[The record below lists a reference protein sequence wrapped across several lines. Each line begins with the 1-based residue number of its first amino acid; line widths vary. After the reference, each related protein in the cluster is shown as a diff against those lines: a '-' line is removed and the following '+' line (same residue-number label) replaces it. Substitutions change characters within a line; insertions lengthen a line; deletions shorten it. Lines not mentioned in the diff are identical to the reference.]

1 MPIEIAGI
9 TLNRIHKVDTVENAD
24 FVSHRIP
31 GLEGNVVQDMGRH
44 SVALQIEGI
53 FYGPTAQEDLET
65 LRDAYK
71 TREPVDFLADITGQA
86 YFSQVIL
93 NRLEVRQRAG
103 EPDQFSYTLALAE
116 YVPPPEPE
124 SGFGLDVPGVDLA
137 IGLEALDF
145 MDMIQL
151 PDLLSLPEI
160 TDPSALIE
168 PVKTSVQTLLAP
180 VGEIGNNLK
189 KIFGN

>member
-1 MPIEIAGI
+1 MPIEVAGI
-9 TLNRIHKVDTVENAD
+9 TLNRIHKVDTVERAD

-31 GLEGNVVQDMGRH
+31 GLEGNVVQDMGRY

-71 TREPVDFLADITGQA
+71 TREPVDFLADVTGQA
-86 YFSQVIL
+86 YFSQVVL
-93 NRLEVRQRAG
+93 SRLEVHQRAG

-124 SGFGLDVPGVDLA
+124 SGFGLDVPGVDMA
-137 IGLEALDF
+137 INLEALDF

-160 TDPSALIE
+160 ADPAAMIE
-168 PVKTSVQTLLAP
+168 PLKNSVSTLFTP
-180 VGEIGNNLK
+180 VQGAFDQLK
-189 KIFGN
+189 SLFP